1 MKTVIE
7 MAREAGLCTWLK
19 PPEYFVERIEAF
31 AELVREDERNRTW
44 TQEHWTEYERSIAAV
59 EREACAKV
67 ADTISDKY
75 GWGHYGNEVDTA
87 DEIATAIRARGQ
99 A

>member
-1 MKTVIE
+1 MNNEEVMQLMTD
-7 MAREAGLCTWLK
+7 MGLHEGGMDDWVFDNAWVK
-19 PPEYFVERIEAF
+19 F
-31 AELVREDERNRTW
+31 ANAVASA
-44 TQEHWTEYERSIAAV
+44 ERS
-59 EREACAKV
+59 ACAKV

-87 DEIATAIRARGQ
+87 DEIAKAIRARGQ